1 MKLGAV
7 TFLKFI
13 FKKVTLRSYNFF
25 CKFTYFGFLENLM
38 ISVAISKAAYF
49 YQQNARINMILHVGM

>member
-49 YQQNARINMILHVGM
+49 YQQNARKF